1 MIRNYD
7 RTRAVL
13 LATVL
18 LLSVVLGVVPFSKT
32 GKAAVTSFVIAS
44 EDTEIAPGNS
54 FNYFGFHETS
64 SDYLYVVIDEDGNG
78 AYTAGE
84 QYMNISVGT
93 ASFDGTFQE
102 EKTVG
107 LDGTY
112 RVYAIDGTTF
122 SDGTLDAGDDLT
134 NGSSAPVHRG

>member
-1 MIRNYD
+1 MTRNHG

-13 LATVL
+13 LATVV
-18 LLSVVLGVVPFSKT
+18 LLSVVLGVVPLSET
-32 GKAAVTSFVIAS
+32 GKAAVTSFAIAS

-54 FNYFGFHETS
+54 FDNFGFHETS

-93 ASFDGTFQE
+93 PSFDRTFPGG
-102 EKTVG
+102 KTAG

-112 RVYAIDGTTF
+112 QVYAIDGRLRRYR
-122 SDGTLDAGDDLT
+122 SCP
-134 NGSSAPVHRG
+134 SP